1 MQITPTFLNRIKTH
15 EGFRSKPYL
24 CSKGKLTIGFGR
36 NLESKGLSQ
45 KEAETLLLNDVDEA
59 VNALE
64 KEFDFFKSLNQTRQ
78 EVLTEMCFNLGLA
91 GLKKFQ
97 KMIQALD
104 EKNYVLASQEMMK
117 SAWATQVKKRAQTL
131 SQLMKTGTSE

>member
-59 VNALE
+59 IDTLE
-64 KEFDFFKSLNQTRQ
+64 KTFPFFKSLNQTRQ